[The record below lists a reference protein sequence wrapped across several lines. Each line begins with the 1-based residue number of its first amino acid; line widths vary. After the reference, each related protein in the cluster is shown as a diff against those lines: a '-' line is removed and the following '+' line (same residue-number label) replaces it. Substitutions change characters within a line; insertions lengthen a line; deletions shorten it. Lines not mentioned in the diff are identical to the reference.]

1 MALLCLLGSTLSSMG
16 QVGTWL
22 NYRAYSE
29 VQQIESAGGDL
40 FVMASNSLYQYNKQD
55 QSIYTYDKTKG
66 LNGVNITNIKW
77 CQQAKRLVVV
87 YDDSNIDLVETNG
100 DVTNIS
106 AIMSKVI
113 IGGKN
118 INSITIDR
126 EYAYLACEFGV
137 VKLNV
142 KEAEISETY
151 MLGFSVTAVATEGG
165 KIYAKSKNNG
175 VWAATMSSNLIDPN
189 NWSKTTTAPSF
200 AEDKTDYNDN
210 IDLVKTLKPGGPQH
224 NYFGFMKFLN
234 GKLYTCNGN
243 ATLNA
248 SIQLL
253 SNDEWTFYQTEG
265 ISQTTGVSYRG
276 ANCLDVDPANEQHL
290 FAGARN
296 GLYEFLNGQFVKFYN
311 SDNSPIESFNA
322 ESKEY
327 ELVTGVKFDT
337 QGNLWILNS
346 QAPTASLIK
355 LSNGQF
361 TKYNKEE
368 LMKLDDGGFANKSNG
383 NLKDMLID
391 RSGQMWFV
399 NDNWAQTAVYR
410 YDIESNQIKAYEN
423 IVNEDGVVVVVA
435 PSGMVRCITEDLQGN
450 MWVGTSAG
458 PLMLETSQ
466 MNNENYY
473 FNQVKVPRNDG
484 TNYADY
490 LLANVDVNCIAVDG
504 GGRKWFGTSTQ
515 GVYLIS
521 ADNMQQIQHFTS
533 ENSPLL
539 ANNVQS
545 IAINPASG
553 QVFFG
558 TENGLCSYMSDATQT
573 NTEMTKDNV
582 WAYPNPVSPDYTGY
596 ITITGLT
603 YNAQVKITTSSGV
616 VVNEGRSNGGSYQWD
631 GCDQKGRRV
640 ASGVYMVHTA
650 TSNGEKGVVC
660 KIAIVR

>member
-1 MALLCLLGSTLSSMG
+1 M
-16 QVGTWL
+16 
-22 NYRAYSE
+22 
-29 VQQIESAGGDL
+29 
-40 FVMASNSLYQYNKQD
+40 
-55 QSIYTYDKTKG
+55 
-66 LNGVNITNIKW
+66 
-77 CQQAKRLVVV
+77 
-87 YDDSNIDLVETNG
+87 
-100 DVTNIS
+100 
-106 AIMSKVI
+106 
-113 IGGKN
+113 
-118 INSITIDR
+118 
-126 EYAYLACEFGV
+126 
-137 VKLNV
+137 
-142 KEAEISETY
+142 
-151 MLGFSVTAVATEGG
+151 
-165 KIYAKSKNNG
+165 
-175 VWAATMSSNLIDPN
+175 
-189 NWSKTTTAPSF
+189 
-200 AEDKTDYNDN
+200 
-210 IDLVKTLKPGGPQH
+210 
-224 NYFGFMKFLN
+224 
-234 GKLYTCNGN
+234 
-243 ATLNA
+243 
-248 SIQLL
+248 
-253 SNDEWTFYQTEG
+253 
-265 ISQTTGVSYRG
+265 
-276 ANCLDVDPANEQHL
+276 
-290 FAGARN
+290 
-296 GLYEFLNGQFVKFYN
+296 
-311 SDNSPIESFNA
+311 
-322 ESKEY
+322 
-327 ELVTGVKFDT
+327 
-337 QGNLWILNS
+337 
-346 QAPTASLIK
+346 
-355 LSNGQF
+355 
-361 TKYNKEE
+361 
-368 LMKLDDGGFANKSNG
+368 
-383 NLKDMLID
+383 
-391 RSGQMWFV
+391 
-399 NDNWAQTAVYR
+399 
-410 YDIESNQIKAYEN
+410 
-423 IVNEDGVVVVVA
+423 NEDGVVVVVS

-573 NTEMTKDNV
+573 NTEMTKDIV
-582 WAYPNPVSPDYTGY
+582 WAYPNPVSPDYAGY